1 MRVKLAAHRAPEE
14 RGETVSE
21 ENPIGDLKADL
32 ENLYREEAYT
42 DLKVAQVRCLIPIK
56 TDGSPD
62 ESRERIYMGETTLMS
77 PRGPLPI
84 HCPIEGATT
93 LQEALDKFPEAVNA
107 AVEKL
112 IEEAKEIQ
120 RQEASR
126 IVVPGV
132 APGGGM
138 PGPGGKISLR

>member
-1 MRVKLAAHRAPEE
+1 M
-14 RGETVSE
+14 SE

-32 ENLYREEAYT
+32 DNLYREEAYT
-42 DLKVAQVRCLIPIK
+42 DLKVAQVRCLVPIK
-56 TDGSPD
+56 ADGSPD
-62 ESRERIYMGETTLMS
+62 DSRPRIFMGETTLMS

-84 HCPIEGATT
+84 HCPIEGAKN

-132 APGGGM
+132 TPGGALQ
-138 PGPGGKISLR
+138 GPGGKINLR

>member
-1 MRVKLAAHRAPEE
+1 V
-14 RGETVSE
+14 TE

-32 ENLYREEAYT
+32 DNLYREDAYT
-42 DLKVAQVRCLIPIK
+42 DLKVAQVRCLVPVK
-56 TDGSPD
+56 ADGSPD
-62 ESRERIYMGETTLMS
+62 DSRERIFMGETTLMS

-84 HCPIEGATT
+84 HCPIDGAKT
-93 LQEALDKFPEAVNA
+93 LEEALEKFPDAVNV

-132 APGGGM
+132 APAGM
-138 PGPGGKISLR
+138 SGPGGKVTLR

>member
-1 MRVKLAAHRAPEE
+1 M
-14 RGETVSE
+14 SE

-32 ENLYREEAYT
+32 DNLYREEAYT
-42 DLKVAQVRCLIPIK
+42 DLKVAQVRCLVPIK
-56 TDGSPD
+56 ADGSPD
-62 ESRERIYMGETTLMS
+62 DSREKIFMGETTLMS

-84 HCPIEGATT
+84 HCPIEGAKN
-93 LQEALDKFPEAVNA
+93 LAEALEKFPDAVNA

-132 APGGGM
+132 APAGIQ
-138 PGPGGKISLR
+138 GPGGGNIKLR

>member
-1 MRVKLAAHRAPEE
+1 M
-14 RGETVSE
+14 SE

-32 ENLYREEAYT
+32 DNLYREEAYT
-42 DLKVAQVRCLIPIK
+42 DLKVAQVRCLVPIK
-56 TDGSPD
+56 ADGSPD
-62 ESRERIYMGETTLMS
+62 DSRDKIFMGETTLMS

-84 HCPIEGATT
+84 HCPIDGAKT
-93 LQEALDKFPEAVNA
+93 LAEALEKFPEAVNA

-132 APGGGM
+132 APAGLQ
-138 PGPGGKISLR
+138 GPGGGIKLR